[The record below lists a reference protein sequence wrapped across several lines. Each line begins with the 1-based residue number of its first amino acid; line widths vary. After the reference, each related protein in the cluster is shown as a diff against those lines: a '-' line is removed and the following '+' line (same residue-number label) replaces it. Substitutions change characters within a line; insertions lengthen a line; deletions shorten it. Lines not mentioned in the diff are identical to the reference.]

1 MFGMANEQKKVDKQV
16 THKVDES
23 IQSVLTAHEDVSD
36 KLTEE
41 FQEWLEEQGMSGKT
55 FHMLPYEHQVE
66 YLLAYDLV

>member
-1 MFGMANEQKKVDKQV
+1 MANEQKKVDEQV
-16 THKVDES
+16 THKVEES

-41 FQEWLEEQGMSGKT
+41 FQEWLEEQGMSGDT
-55 FHMLPYEHQVE
+55 FHLLPYEHQVE